1 VNVVSSVAISVP
13 VIGVGFAVQSLGLY
27 DAPLAFAIVIG
38 ALTLVTE
45 TVNLTDR
52 ADDSVRLPS

>member
-1 VNVVSSVAISVP
+1 MNVVSSVAISVP

-27 DAPLAFAIVIG
+27 DAALAFAIVIG

-45 TVNLTDR
+45 TVTLTDR